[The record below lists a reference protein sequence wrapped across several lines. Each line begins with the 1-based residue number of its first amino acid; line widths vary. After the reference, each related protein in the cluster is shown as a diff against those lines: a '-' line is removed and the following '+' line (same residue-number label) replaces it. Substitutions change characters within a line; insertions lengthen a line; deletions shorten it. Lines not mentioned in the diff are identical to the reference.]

1 MMKIYASG
9 IKDLTV
15 ARYFAAM
22 QVDLAGFELNAENLL
37 AIKAIKEWIEG
48 PFSVAEPSKEL
59 NPILAKRL
67 FLESDMDFCLL
78 PYSPLSHGEERQIY
92 AIPYGETPSFPGTF
106 VVEVSNEVNCEDFD
120 EKMYAAVENS
130 FYYFDIYNISDDWL
144 TVLTG
149 HDHFG
154 LLIRAGIEE
163 RPGIKSFDTIDA
175 LFEKLGY

>member
-22 QVDLAGFELNAENLL
+22 QVDLAGFEVNAENLP

-48 PFSVAEPSKEL
+48 PLSVAEPSKEMD
-59 NPILAKRL
+59 PIQAKKL
-67 FLESDMDFCLL
+67 FHESDMDFCLQ
-78 PYSPLSHGEERQIY
+78 PYSIFSEAEERNIY
-92 AIPYGETPSFPGTF
+92 SIPYGEILSYPGTF
-106 VVEVSNEVNCEDFD
+106 VVEVNTEVNVKDFD
-120 EKMYAAVENS
+120 AQMYAPTGNS
-130 FYYFDIYNISDDWL
+130 FYYFDIHSVSDDWL
-144 TVLTG
+144 NVLTG

-175 LFEKLGY
+175 LFEKLGS